1 MRRLLTALSVVLVT
15 SAFLAT
21 PASAQQ
27 SLSLFVGGFAPL
39 NLNARSN
46 QDVLANNLGCG
57 ECFDF
62 RIHDF
67 DGAMVGADWLFGM
80 GDKFEGGLGVG
91 FYQRSVPSVYANFT
105 NADRS
110 EIQQD
115 LKLRVVPFTA
125 TIRFVPTGRHSP
137 IQPYIGAGV
146 GVYAWRYTESGTF
159 IDFSTPNR
167 ALIGGTFTGSGSA
180 TGPVVLG
187 GVRVPLGS
195 VAIGG
200 EIRYQTAQGTLP
212 GDQGFAGSKIDL
224 GGMTYLFVVNV
235 SF

>member
-1 MRRLLTALSVVLVT
+1 MRRLLTSLSAVLVT
-15 SAFLAT
+15 SGLMAA

-39 NLNARSN
+39 NLNARSSD
-46 QDVLANNLGCG
+46 DVLANNLNCQ
-57 ECFDF
+57 ECFAF
-62 RIHDF
+62 RIRDF
-67 DGAMVGADWLFGM
+67 DGAMAGGDWLFGM
-80 GDKFEGGLGVG
+80 GDNFEGGLGVG
-91 FYQRSVPSVYANFT
+91 YYQRSVPSVYANFT
-105 NADRS
+105 NADNT
-110 EIQQD
+110 EIQQT

-159 IDFSTPNR
+159 IDFSTPKR

-195 VAIGG
+195 VSVGG
-200 EIRYQTAQGTLP
+200 EIRYQSAQGTLP
-212 GDQGFAGSKIDL
+212 TDQGFAGSKIDL

-235 SF
+235 GF